1 MRTSENKV
9 SSKNKRA
16 DKHRGALAFKTEK
29 IKGSF
34 QSFAKRFKSVWCASF
49 SVKTLSTLE
58 FSNLELNAASTEM

>member
-34 QSFAKRFKSVWCASF
+34 QSFAKRFWYASF
-49 SVKTLSTLE
+49 LVKTLITLE